1 MTLTPDLVAAT
12 RTLPWVTGLERHGD
26 RVALHT
32 PDGPV
37 TYAALADRVEAMA
50 AGLAGTR
57 RLVHVE
63 GGNGADTV
71 AALLGAHA
79 AGHVVLLSAP
89 GPARALREAYAP
101 DVVIDSRGRVEVR
114 REEPAHD
121 LHPELALLL
130 STSGSTGAAKL
141 VRLSAENLAANAQ
154 QIRDALGVRA
164 DDCAALT
171 LPLTYC
177 YGLSVLTTHLS
188 VGAGVMLT
196 DASVVD
202 ECFWRAAAAA
212 GVTTFPGVPHTFEL
226 LERSGFADRELPS
239 LRYVTQAGGRMDPER
254 VCRFAE
260 IGRRRGFDL
269 VVMYGQSEATARMTT
284 LPAHLAAE
292 HPDTVGV
299 PVPGGEVELVDGE
312 VVYRGPN
319 VMLGYAHDPGDLALG
334 RTVDELHTGD
344 LGELTPDGLLR
355 ITGRR
360 SRFVKVLGHRVDL
373 DVLERRLHHD
383 GLDVR
388 CAGRDGLLAVASVGA
403 LPAPRR
409 EALRR
414 AVIQRSGVPR
424 DAVRVVA
431 VDEFPLLENG
441 KPDHASLLALADR
454 GAGGL
459 ADRGAAGRAVRPAAT
474 AGSVYAE
481 VLGVEVQPDST
492 FVGLGG
498 DSLSYVEASILL
510 EALLG
515 QLPPSW
521 HLTPVADLER
531 MAAATGPVT
540 SPENRSVATGSA
552 RPWTWG
558 RVRRLRWQAMESSI
572 WLRALA
578 IVLIVGTHAHLFT
591 LQGTANALLVI
602 AGYQL
607 ARFQLAGP
615 DPSERSRRIL
625 SAASRVAAPALAV
638 IVTAHLLGGYYE
650 TRNLFL
656 ANWVFGDARLGPPWR
671 FWFVEAVILAL
682 VVVAVLT
689 RSRLVAWLDHRHP
702 FGLPLVLAGAAYLL
716 FRVPWLPLPVPRMQG
731 SALVVLH
738 LFLLGWALARAVT
751 VRQRVL
757 ASLVVVG
764 MVGTF
769 SWNHARDGLTIAV
782 VLVMLWFPVTR
793 VPSFLVPVVRVLAA
807 ASLYIYVIHWQ
818 ALEVLWGHPVA
829 AFVGSLALGVGYW
842 WLWSRPVTT
851 AWRAITRRESRSVVP
866 GAGWSWGVEPVPQ
879 PHDADGEAQ
888 PGRGDGGDGAV
899 DPRLLS
905 HDDHG
910 GGNQGRDGVELA
922 AQDHRDAGDQHVAER
937 PSAHRG
943 DRAQDG
949 RLGGADTEVHR
960 LARPRHREEAQA
972 GRVQQEDRR
981 VQPAQ

>member
-1 MTLTPDLVAAT
+1 MTLTPDLVAPT
-12 RTLPWVTGLERHGD
+12 RTLPWVSGLEQHGD
-26 RVALHT
+26 RAALHT
-32 PDGPV
+32 PDGLV
-37 TYAALADRVEAMA
+37 TYAALADRVDAMA
-50 AGLAGTR
+50 ARLAGTR

-63 GGNGADTV
+63 GGHGADTV
-71 AALLGAHA
+71 VALLASHA

-89 GPARALREAYAP
+89 GPARTLREAWAP
-101 DVVIDSRGRVEVR
+101 DVVIDSCGRLEVL

-141 VRLSAENLAANAQ
+141 VRLSAENLAANAE
-154 QIRDALGVRA
+154 QIRNALGVRP

-188 VGAGVMLT
+188 AGAAVMLT

-202 ECFWRAAAAA
+202 ECFWRAAATA

-226 LERSGFADRELPS
+226 LERSGFADRALPS
-239 LRYVTQAGGRMDPER
+239 LRYITQAGGRMDPER

-260 IGRRRGFDL
+260 LGRRRGFDL

-284 LPAHLAAE
+284 LPPDLVAE

-299 PVPGGEVELVDGE
+299 PVPGGEVDLVDGE
-312 VVYRGPN
+312 VVFRGPN
-319 VMLGYAHDPGDLALG
+319 VMLGYARDPGDLGLG

-373 DVLERRLHHD
+373 DVLERRLRHD
-383 GLDVR
+383 GHEVR
-388 CAGRDGLLAVASVGA
+388 CTGRDGLLAVATPGPLS
-403 LPAPRR
+403 APRR

-414 AVIQRSGVPR
+414 AAIQRSGAPR

-431 VDEFPLLENG
+431 VEELPLLENG
-441 KPDHASLLALADR
+441 KPDHASILALVDGPVR
-454 GAGGL
+454 GGG
-459 ADRGAAGRAVRPAAT
+459 T
-474 AGSVYAE
+474 AGARMSGSTAIGGPAPTVESVYAE
-481 VLGVEVQPDST
+481 VLGVDVGPDST

-498 DSLSYVEASILL
+498 DSLSYVEASIRL

-515 QLPPSW
+515 HLPPSW
-521 HLTPVADLER
+521 HLTSVADLQCLD
-531 MAAATGPVT
+531 AAARSLAETATCCESGSRAKSLAS
-540 SPENRSVATGSA
+540 SPGR
-552 RPWTWG
+552 RPLW
-558 RVRRLRWQAMESSI
+558 RAVPRLRWQTMESSI

-607 ARFQLAGP
+607 ARFQLSGP
-615 DPSERSRRIL
+615 EPSERSRRIL
-625 SAASRVAAPALAV
+625 AAASRVAAPALAV

-656 ANWVFGDARLGPPWR
+656 ANWVFGEARLGPPWR
-671 FWFVEAVILAL
+671 FWFVEAVVLAL
-682 VVVAVLT
+682 VVVAALT
-689 RSRLVAWLDHRHP
+689 RSRLVTWLDHRHP
-702 FGLPLVLAGAAYLL
+702 FALPLALAGTAYLL

-738 LFLLGWALARAVT
+738 LFLLGWALARAGT
-751 VRQRVL
+751 VRQRVI
-757 ASLVVVG
+757 ASSVVVA

-782 VLVMLWFPVTR
+782 ILVMLWFPVTR
-793 VPSFLVPVVRVLAA
+793 VPSFLVPVVRVLAS

-818 ALEVLWGHPVA
+818 ALEVLWGHPVP
-829 AFVGSLALGVGYW
+829 AFLGSMALGVGYW
-842 WLWSRPVTT
+842 WLWTRPLTS
-851 AWRAITRRESRSVVP
+851 AWRAMTRRLASRSL
-866 GAGWSWGVEPVPQ
+866 SWWGPARP
-879 PHDADGEAQ
+879 AQ
-888 PGRGDGGDGAV
+888 PR
-899 DPRLLS
+899 
-905 HDDHG
+905 
-910 GGNQGRDGVELA
+910 
-922 AQDHRDAGDQHVAER
+922 
-937 PSAHRG
+937 
-943 DRAQDG
+943 
-949 RLGGADTEVHR
+949 
-960 LARPRHREEAQA
+960 
-972 GRVQQEDRR
+972 
-981 VQPAQ
+981 

>member
-1 MTLTPDLVAAT
+1 MTLTPDLVAPT
-12 RTLPWVTGLERHGD
+12 RTLPWVSGLERHGG

-37 TYAALADRVEAMA
+37 TYAALADHVDAMA
-50 AGLAGTR
+50 ARLAGPR

-63 GGNGADTV
+63 GRNHADTV
-71 AALLGAHA
+71 VALLAAHA

-89 GPARALREAYAP
+89 GPARTLQEAWAP
-101 DVVIDSRGRVEVR
+101 DIVIDPGGHLEVL

-121 LHPELALLL
+121 LHPDLALLL

-141 VRLSAENLAANAQ
+141 VRLSADNLAANAE
-154 QIRDALGVRA
+154 QISDALGVRP

-177 YGLSVLTTHLS
+177 YGLSVLTTHLAA
-188 VGAGVMLT
+188 GASVMLT
-196 DASVVD
+196 DTSVVD

-260 IGRRRGFDL
+260 LGRRRGFDL

-284 LPAHLAAE
+284 LPPHLAAR

-299 PVPGGEVELVDGE
+299 PVPGAQVDIVDGE
-312 VVYRGPN
+312 VVFRGPN
-319 VMLGYAHDPGDLALG
+319 VMLGYAHGPDDLALG

-344 LGELTPDGLLR
+344 LGELTSDGLLR

-373 DVLERRLHHD
+373 DVLERRLRND
-383 GLDVR
+383 GHEVR
-388 CAGRDGLLAVASVGA
+388 CAGRDGLLAVAALGP

-409 EALRR
+409 EAVRR
-414 AVIQRSGVPR
+414 AAIQRSGVPR
-424 DAVRVVA
+424 DAVHVVV

-441 KPDHASLLALADR
+441 KPDHASVLALADGPGR
-454 GAGGL
+454 GGGPH
-459 ADRGAAGRAVRPAAT
+459 GAAPGASAAT
-474 AGSVYAE
+474 VRSVYAE
-481 VLGVEVQPDST
+481 VLGVDVQPEST

-498 DSLSYVEASILL
+498 DSLSYVEASIRL
-510 EALLG
+510 EQVLG

-521 HLTPVADLER
+521 HLTPVADLDR
-531 MAAATGPVT
+531 LAAATRPGVG
-540 SPENRSVATGSA
+540 SEDASGATGPA
-552 RPWTWG
+552 RRTTGAQLPW
-558 RVRRLRWQAMESSI
+558 LRWQTMESSI

-578 IVLIVGTHAHLFT
+578 IVLIVGTHSHLFT

-607 ARFQLAGP
+607 ARFQLSGP

-638 IVTAHLLGGYYE
+638 IVTAHLVGGYYE

-656 ANWVFGDARLGPPWR
+656 ANWVFGEARLGPPWR

-682 VVVAVLT
+682 VVVAALT
-689 RSRLVAWLDHRHP
+689 RSRLVTWLDHRHP
-702 FGLPLVLAGAAYLL
+702 FALPLALAGAAYLL

-738 LFLLGWALARAVT
+738 LFLLGWALARAGT
-751 VRQRVL
+751 IRQRLL
-757 ASLVVVG
+757 ASAVVVG

-793 VPSFLVPVVRVLAA
+793 VPSLLVPVVRVLAS

-818 ALEVLWGHPVA
+818 ALEVLWGHPVP
-829 AFVGSLALGVGYW
+829 AFLGSMALGVGYW
-842 WLWSRPVTT
+842 WLWTRPLTS
-851 AWRAITRRESRSVVP
+851 AWRATARRLASGSLS
-866 GAGWSWGVEPVPQ
+866 GWGTARP
-879 PHDADGEAQ
+879 AQ
-888 PGRGDGGDGAV
+888 PR
-899 DPRLLS
+899 
-905 HDDHG
+905 
-910 GGNQGRDGVELA
+910 
-922 AQDHRDAGDQHVAER
+922 
-937 PSAHRG
+937 
-943 DRAQDG
+943 
-949 RLGGADTEVHR
+949 
-960 LARPRHREEAQA
+960 
-972 GRVQQEDRR
+972 
-981 VQPAQ
+981 

>member
-1 MTLTPDLVAAT
+1 
-12 RTLPWVTGLERHGD
+12 
-26 RVALHT
+26 
-32 PDGPV
+32 
-37 TYAALADRVEAMA
+37 
-50 AGLAGTR
+50 
-57 RLVHVE
+57 
-63 GGNGADTV
+63 
-71 AALLGAHA
+71 
-79 AGHVVLLSAP
+79 
-89 GPARALREAYAP
+89 
-101 DVVIDSRGRVEVR
+101 
-114 REEPAHD
+114 
-121 LHPELALLL
+121 
-130 STSGSTGAAKL
+130 
-141 VRLSAENLAANAQ
+141 
-154 QIRDALGVRA
+154 
-164 DDCAALT
+164 
-171 LPLTYC
+171 
-177 YGLSVLTTHLS
+177 
-188 VGAGVMLT
+188 
-196 DASVVD
+196 
-202 ECFWRAAAAA
+202 
-212 GVTTFPGVPHTFEL
+212 
-226 LERSGFADRELPS
+226 
-239 LRYVTQAGGRMDPER
+239 MDPER

-260 IGRRRGFDL
+260 MGRRRGFDL

-284 LPAHLAAE
+284 LPPHLAAE
-292 HPDTVGV
+292 HPDTVGI

-319 VMLGYAHDPGDLALG
+319 VMLGYAHGPGDLALG

-373 DVLERRLHHD
+373 DVLERRLRHD

-388 CAGRDGLLAVASVGA
+388 CAGRDGLVAVASVGA

-414 AVIQRSGVPR
+414 AVIRRSGVPR

-431 VDEFPLLENG
+431 VEEFPLLQNG

-454 GAGGL
+454 GA
-459 ADRGAAGRAVRPAAT
+459 AGPAVRPAAT
-474 AGSVYAE
+474 VGSVYAE
-481 VLGVEVQPDST
+481 VLGVEVKPDST

-498 DSLSYVEASILL
+498 DSLSYVEASIRL

-531 MAAATGPVT
+531 VAAVTRPAASAQDGSAATDP
-540 SPENRSVATGSA
+540 A
-552 RPWTWG
+552 RLSTWG
-558 RVRRLRWQAMESSI
+558 RMPRLRWQAMESSI

-656 ANWVFGDARLGPPWR
+656 ANWVFGEARLGPPWR

-702 FGLPLVLAGAAYLL
+702 FALPLVLAGAAYLL

-818 ALEVLWGHPVA
+818 ALEVLWGHPVP
-829 AFVGSLALGVGYW
+829 AFLGSLALGVGYW
-842 WLWSRPVTT
+842 WLWSRPLTT
-851 AWRAITRRESRSVVP
+851 VWRAVTRREPRSVVP

-879 PHDADGEAQ
+879 AHDADGEAQ
-888 PGRGDGGDGAV
+888 RGRGDGGHGAV
-899 DPRLLS
+899 HAGSLG

-910 GGNQGRDGVELA
+910 GGDQGGDGVELA
-922 AQDHRDAGDQHVAER
+922 AQDHRDAGDQHVAQR
-937 PSAHRG
+937 PAAHPG
-943 DRAQDG
+943 DGAEDG
-949 RLGGADTEVHR
+949 RLGGPDAEVHR
-960 LARPRHREEAQA
+960 LARPRHCEEAQP
-972 GRVQQEDRR
+972 GGVQQEDRR